1 MSTVAARGKPKDRT
15 PSGNYMSNDQFANY
29 LADLRTNRIARPGG
43 ARPLPCSSGSASYRE
58 SGRVSTDSRT
68 SFGAF
73 SVSGMADALPD
84 ANQAQQHSHINAPS
98 VFGRTSLGDQSI
110 AGSFSSRY
118 STISGRGRDYYPPTS
133 IPARATVEAAVR
145 PLRPNEVVP
154 TDTYMESG
162 QRWMEKEEVVS
173 LRSALKDMDLKQQ
186 NKALIPAPN
195 SDDDSDEQRIY
206 KAALDEAAD
215 LVWQHQNGVKPP
227 EPGAP
232 YQYKHHLRKDSYAHA
247 RTASVGRYG
256 NDIEP
261 TGLARDSASRS
272 VSNSSAGSSV
282 DGTTQRRS
290 CDRSESRRVASNGSA
305 EEANSSDSAHGS
317 HGVTRDNIS
326 NAPTASLSLRSKTYK
341 GLAGGPRPMD
351 PPSSVTA
358 SSNTAAAGRRR
369 SSMKRNIS
377 GKIESPF
384 TGDQIYEE
392 PEPSTPGKR
401 VKIATSTACAPNN
414 SALRAKPESTVN
426 TSFDSVLAGATS
438 DSQQVKFVSR
448 SEIHRN
454 SPSQSHKPQY
464 TVNGTLN
471 GVSDGQPAFPKKSD
485 TAASPNVPRKNG
497 VEIRSDDIR
506 SATSMKLKDR
516 NPKLPTP
523 SYVSDTPGR
532 PIVSFDVNW
541 KPPAPADE
549 SATDTKPDGLQ
560 KANFSSS
567 SSSGN
572 GGSSTAVQVGGR
584 PLNKTRR
591 ISPKNIFARRAQQ
604 KQQQAAAAA
613 AATAQT
619 ATLTHSTSF
628 RVAQPVTPQQLQEP
642 RVPRQ
647 YQQASFSSSQQQH
660 QTQGQPQPQAHST
673 FSRPFAVEVAGTVT
687 PSPAATVSTPSAIPT
702 ICVSEDPTTPA
713 AASSICPQI
722 TIPTISVTE
731 DPAPSEPT
739 SFQHASVSSVIPTIV
754 LPEDNESDAAP
765 PAAKNSASRSDV
777 PAVLIP
783 GHGRSDRD
791 IGTPSVPLIVT
802 PDDHTSPAPALST
815 TASSAHPRPLPTPV
829 GRSGGGGARRGHWS
843 RAHAQHPAPPMSS
856 TGSIASRRA
865 TARCHE
871 CQYPIEGRFIALAGL
886 PDAASG
892 SSNGSERFHPQCF
905 RCYSCGTSLEALE
918 ISPEPDSFRAARLDR
933 IARRARGET
942 LEEIPGETM
951 GEDGDERLRFFCHL
965 DWHEQFAPR
974 CKHCTTPIVGEH
986 VVALGE
992 HWHVGHFF
1000 CAECGDPFGPGATH
1014 IEKDGYA
1021 WCVSCQTRRTERRAP
1036 KCRACGKA
1044 VIGQYVQA
1052 LAAEWHEDC
1061 FRCAVCD
1068 SGFDD
1073 GQIFPRQGKCG
1084 LMQVVCTMCRQREL
1098 KA

>member
-1 MSTVAARGKPKDRT
+1 MSAVAARGKPKDRT

-43 ARPLPCSSGSASYRE
+43 ARPLPSSGDSSSRRE
-58 SGRVSTDSRT
+58 SGRTSIDSRVSLGAPVIHGTAEVLSDAT
-68 SFGAF
+68 SSYRRGHINVP
-73 SVSGMADALPD
+73 SVSGRA
-84 ANQAQQHSHINAPS
+84 
-98 VFGRTSLGDQSI
+98 SLGDQSI
-110 AGSFSSRY
+110 AGSVSSRY
-118 STISGRGRDYYPPTS
+118 STISGRGRDYYPQ
-133 IPARATVEAAVR
+133 IPFPAQVTVEVAAR
-145 PLRPNEVVP
+145 PLRPDEVVP

-173 LRSALKDMDLKQQ
+173 LRYALKDMDLKQQ
-186 NKALIPAPN
+186 NTALIPAPSN
-195 SDDDSDEQRIY
+195 DDDPDEQRIY
-206 KAALDEAAD
+206 KAALGEAAD
-215 LVWQHQNGVKPP
+215 LVWQHQNGIKPP

-232 YQYKHHLRKDSYAHA
+232 YQYNHHLRKDSYAHA

-261 TGLARDSASRS
+261 TGLARDPASRS

-282 DGTTQRRS
+282 DGASQRRS
-290 CDRSESRRVASNGSA
+290 LDSIGSRRVVSNGSA
-305 EEANSSDSAHGS
+305 NECSSSGSIHQSLELKRDSMS
-317 HGVTRDNIS
+317 TRSAAGI
-326 NAPTASLSLRSKTYK
+326 PLRSKAYK
-341 GLAGGPRPMD
+341 GLSGGPRPME
-351 PPSSVTA
+351 SSSGMA
-358 SSNTAAAGRRR
+358 SNSKAAATGRRQ

-377 GKIESPF
+377 GKIENPF
-384 TGDQIYEE
+384 SGDQIYEE
-392 PEPSTPGKR
+392 PETSTPGKR
-401 VKIATSTACAPNN
+401 VKIADFATSTPSN
-414 SALRAKPESTVN
+414 SALQAKSQSTVN
-426 TSFDSVLAGATS
+426 TSLDATAAPATS
-438 DSQQVKFVSR
+438 DSDLAKFVSR

-454 SPSQSHKPQY
+454 SPSQSRNPQY
-464 TVNGTLN
+464 TVNGICESVGGGQSALFKR
-471 GVSDGQPAFPKKSD
+471 SDS
-485 TAASPNVPRKNG
+485 SSLSEVPRKNG

-532 PIVSFDVNW
+532 PIVSFDANW
-541 KPPAPADE
+541 KAPAPAVE
-549 SATDTKPDGLQ
+549 SATDTKADDPP
-560 KANFSSS
+560 KTNFANNG
-567 SSSGN
+567 SSSGTN
-572 GGSSTAVQVGGR
+572 TAVQVGGR
-584 PLNKTRR
+584 PLNKMRK

-613 AATAQT
+613 AAAAANSQT
-619 ATLTHSTSF
+619 TPATTTT
-628 RVAQPVTPQQLQEP
+628 VVQ
-642 RVPRQ
+642 
-647 YQQASFSSSQQQH
+647 SSQSVAPQLSQQH
-660 QTQGQPQPQAHST
+660 QQQPGDQPRRQARNI
-673 FSRPFAVEVAGTVT
+673 FSRP
-687 PSPAATVSTPSAIPT
+687 SAIQVTGIADSRMAPPVSNSPPVPT
-702 ICVSEDPTTPA
+702 ICVSDESSGPSA
-713 AASSICPQI
+713 APVARQLIA
-722 TIPTISVTE
+722 IPTISVTE
-731 DPAPSEPT
+731 DSTPSVPALQQT
-739 SFQHASVSSVIPTIV
+739 STVPPIPTIV
-754 LPEDNESDAAP
+754 LPGDGDDDPTLPLSKRAAG
-765 PAAKNSASRSDV
+765 RSDV
-777 PAVLIP
+777 PGILIP
-783 GHGRSDRD
+783 GHGRGERD
-791 IGTPSVPLIVT
+791 DVTSPVPIPLIVT
-802 PDDHTSPAPALST
+802 SDDHTSATPPPPATTSPAR
-815 TASSAHPRPLPTPV
+815 PRPLPTPV
-829 GRSGGGGARRGHWS
+829 GRSGGYRAPRSHWS
-843 RAHAQHPAPPMSS
+843 RAHAEHPAPPFSS
-856 TGSIASRRA
+856 TGTVSSRA

-886 PDAASG
+886 PGAASG
-892 SSNGSERFHPQCF
+892 SSNGSERFHPHCF
-905 RCYSCGTSLEALE
+905 RCYSCGTNLEALE
-918 ISPEPDSFRAARLDR
+918 ISPEPDSFRSARLHR

-942 LEEIPGETM
+942 LEEKPGETM
-951 GEDGDERLRFFCHL
+951 GEDGDDRLRFFCHL